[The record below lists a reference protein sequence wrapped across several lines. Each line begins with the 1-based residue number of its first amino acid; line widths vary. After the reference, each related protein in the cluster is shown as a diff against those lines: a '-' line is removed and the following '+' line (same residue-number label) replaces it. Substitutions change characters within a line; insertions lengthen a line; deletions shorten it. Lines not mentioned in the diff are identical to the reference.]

1 MGLWLCAGSAG
12 SIKCGMKRDVG
23 DVRGWRAAYGWICSG
38 IYVMRK
44 RKGRQAHRD
53 RQGRLRA
60 SRQGRQ
66 GSSAADMQIDE
77 PSEERERWGSM

>member
-12 SIKCGMKRDVG
+12 SVKCGMKRDVG
-23 DVRGWRAAYGWICSG
+23 DVRGWWAAYGHIVVYMSCERG
-38 IYVMRK
+38 RA
-44 RKGRQAHRD
+44 GTQRQAR
-53 RQGRLRA
+53 RV
-60 SRQGRQ
+60 QGRQ